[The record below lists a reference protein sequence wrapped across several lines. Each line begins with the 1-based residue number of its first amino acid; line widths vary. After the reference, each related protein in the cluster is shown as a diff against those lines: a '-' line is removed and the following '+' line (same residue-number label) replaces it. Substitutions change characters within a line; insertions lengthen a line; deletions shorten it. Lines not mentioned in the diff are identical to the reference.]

1 MYFSLE
7 NMWFEKLMGFREES
21 PEQVRAN
28 IELKGRLLISLV
40 NGKSWDIG
48 RLEVPSLEEL
58 RERVLAIKDGHSKG
72 GSQVSEVIG
81 NVQVFHTKKENQ
93 HALFQ
98 AASQFNL
105 LEMVG
110 PEVTP
115 ERGVGIYSL
124 DYTQGPA
131 CAIACGAGTIYRNY
145 FVEVNGQ
152 LGQTRGNQ
160 IDCLQDMGEALQ
172 NEKLRL
178 WTMRNGYALANKQG
192 LKAIKEH
199 VIGLSRDE
207 YEALMGTLRIG
218 LQWDTDVTISEQ
230 KQMVSQAYCSAL
242 PVAYSLLDQ
251 SLWETFACL
260 VLEATYEATLAA
272 GVINLEQTGCNK
284 VFLTLVGG
292 GAFGNHSIWIS
303 DAIKKAVK
311 KFENAGLDIRIV
323 SYGRSSSV
331 IKQLVSDLA
340 QGT

>member
-1 MYFSLE
+1 
-7 NMWFEKLMGFREES
+7 MWFEKLTGFREES

-28 IELKGRLLISLV
+28 FEIKSSILTSLV
-40 NGKSWDIG
+40 NGKSWNFG
-48 RLEVPSLEEL
+48 KLEVPTLQEL
-58 RERVLAIKDGHSKG
+58 RQQVNAITELPKG
-72 GSQVSEVIG
+72 NIEVVEVVG
-81 NVQVFHTKKENQ
+81 NVQTFHANEGNKN
-93 HALFQ
+93 ALFQ

-145 FVEVNGQ
+145 FAPVNGK

-160 IDCLQDMGEALQ
+160 IDCLQDIGEALQ
-172 NEKLRL
+172 NKELGL

-192 LKAIKEH
+192 LKNIAAQVKA
-199 VIGLSRDE
+199 LTPDE
-207 YEALMGTLRIG
+207 YEDLKGKLRIG
-218 LQWDTDVTISEQ
+218 LQWDTEVTINEH
-230 KQMVSQAYCSAL
+230 KQRVSQAYCSAL
-242 PVAYSLLDQ
+242 PVAYSLLDK
-251 SLWETFACL
+251 SLWEAFARL

-272 GVINLEQTGCNK
+272 GVINLAQTGCNK

-292 GAFGNHSIWIS
+292 GAFGNDTIWIT

-311 KFENAGLDIRIV
+311 KFEGVGLDVRLV
-323 SYGRSSSV
+323 SYGRSDKV
-331 IKQLVSDLA
+331 VKRLINEIH
-340 QGT
+340 QGL